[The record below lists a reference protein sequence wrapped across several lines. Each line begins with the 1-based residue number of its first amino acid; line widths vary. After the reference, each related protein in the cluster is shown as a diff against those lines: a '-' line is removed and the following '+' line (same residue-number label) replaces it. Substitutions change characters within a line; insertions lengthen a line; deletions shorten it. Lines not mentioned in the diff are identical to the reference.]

1 MFTPIHTTLGA
12 LLLFSGSFGLLL
24 HNGRVFGI
32 SSILRTCLLDPGLL
46 LRSHCNNKQK
56 QDEPTEEV
64 QEDENFPTLAG
75 LITSPFLV
83 KVLVPSLLP
92 AYPEMGS
99 TTAWVSAAATVGL
112 GFLTGWGTKVCFSSF
127 ICFDQLL
134 TY

>member
-1 MFTPIHTTLGA
+1 MFTPVHTALGA

-46 LRSHCNNKQK
+46 FRRTCNKKEQN
-56 QDEPTEEV
+56 EPTEEV

-75 LITSPFLV
+75 LITSPLLV

-92 AYPEMGS
+92 AYPEAGS
-99 TTAWVSAAATVGL
+99 TTTVWVSAAATLGS
-112 GFLTGWGTKVCFSSF
+112 GFLTGWGTKVCTLEFLHEALS
-127 ICFDQLL
+127 IN
-134 TY
+134 Y